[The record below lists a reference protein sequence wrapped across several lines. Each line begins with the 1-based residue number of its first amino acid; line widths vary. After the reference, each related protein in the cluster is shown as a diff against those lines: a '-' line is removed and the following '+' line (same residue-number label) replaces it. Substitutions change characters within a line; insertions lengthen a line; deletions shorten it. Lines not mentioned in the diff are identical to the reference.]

1 MDHLVVAVLLALTMG
16 LGAACWYALAAPD
29 VLLSLWQ
36 RGDEGWAD
44 EEEAPVQALQWTLC
58 ALLAA
63 LAFASGFALLF
74 LSSV

>member
-36 RGDEGWAD
+36 RGDEGWVD
-44 EEEAPVQALQWTLC
+44 EEEGTVRALQWSLC
-58 ALLAA
+58 ALEVVM
-63 LAFASGFALLF
+63 AFGSGFALIF
-74 LSSV
+74 LSSI